1 MKAITFLI
9 AFSAFLVMGCKKESV
24 NNMYPEEE
32 IIIEDTLSTDIE
44 IAPDT
49 LNMIEPVDT
58 ATMRMDT
65 LNTTMP

>member
-1 MKAITFLI
+1 
-9 AFSAFLVMGCKKESV
+9 MGCKKESV

-58 ATMRMDT
+58 ATMRVDT
-65 LNTTMP
+65 VNSTMP